1 MKLFKNQA
9 GFNDTILVAIV
20 GGIVGALFI
29 TGVFVW
35 QEIKGEKYMN
45 DLVVKVAHNV
55 SVINS
60 QLDKEITF
68 PNSYFLR
75 DSEVPEGFVVKGEKE
90 VENLGNLESA
100 YGNVNTGLVED
111 AYVAVYNKPDKPNDE
126 VGIMIIKYI
135 HAGRLD
141 TEIEKI
147 TAATGYENV
156 PLITPSE
163 DTESVEDEECE
174 TWGCAPLDTSKMNLS
189 TTALVGARDDSI
201 YLRNQDVLLVVWSD
215 SGSNMKIAR
224 GVADIL
230 KKRINTIEEIE
241 TKNEN
246 AFDKV
251 FIFKGSVYY
260 KKDDTTETKKIAT
273 AKVDYDDPVNNF
285 TYYEAKL
292 SPNKK
297 FILLGAKAW
306 ESVVEEVYDM
316 DTEEIHRL
324 EASGSNYGE
333 WLEDNRVRIEGECG
347 MGISCG
353 IYESID
359 SDEPWILEKI
369 GDYE

>member
-9 GFNDTILVAIV
+9 GFNDTVLVAIV

-45 DLVVKVAHNV
+45 DLILKIAHNV

-60 QLDKEITF
+60 QLDEEITF

-90 VENLGNLESA
+90 VENLDNLESA
-100 YGNVNTGLVED
+100 YGNINTGLVED
-111 AYVAVYNKPDKPNDE
+111 AYVAVYVRPDKPSDE
-126 VGIMIIKYI
+126 VGIMVIKYR
-135 HAGRLD
+135 HSGLLD
-141 TEIEKI
+141 KEIDKI
-147 TAATGYENV
+147 STATGYENISLV
-156 PLITPSE
+156 TSPE
-163 DTESVEDEECE
+163 DTESAEEEECD
-174 TWGCAPLDTSKMNLS
+174 TWGCAPLDTSKINLN
-189 TTALVGARDDSI
+189 TTVLVGAREDSI
-201 YLRNQDVLLVVWSD
+201 YLRNQDVLLIVWSD
-215 SGSNMKIAR
+215 SDSNIDVVR

-230 KKRINTIEEIE
+230 ENRIEEIEEIE

-251 FIFKGSVYY
+251 FIFEGSVYY
-260 KKDDTTETKKIAT
+260 KKDDITGTKKIAA
-273 AKVDYDDPVNNF
+273 AKVDHDDPVNNF
-285 TYYEAKL
+285 TYHAAKL

-297 FILLGAKAW
+297 YILLGGTAW
-306 ESVVEEVYDM
+306 EHVVEEVYII
-316 DTEEIHRL
+316 DTEEAHRL
-324 EASGSNYGE
+324 EASSSSYGR

-369 GDYE
+369 ADYE